1 MYIDI
6 STIFYS
12 NIPNLINSNIIV
24 IFHVYYDLIWIKV
37 LIINIV
43 IKMISSIQYIFLI
56 LPIYK
61 SNKFLFEY

>member
-24 IFHVYYDLIWIKV
+24 ILHVYYDLIWIKV
-37 LIINIV
+37 LVINIV

>member
-12 NIPNLINSNIIV
+12 NIPNLINSNIIL
-24 IFHVYYDLIWIKV
+24 ILHVYYDLIWIKV
-37 LIINIV
+37 LIINTV

>member
-24 IFHVYYDLIWIKV
+24 ILHVYYDLIWIKV

-61 SNKFLFEY
+61 SNKFLFDY

>member
-24 IFHVYYDLIWIKV
+24 ILHVYYDLIWIKV